1 MKKLQS
7 FLILLIFGLIVA
19 SCSTTQDLPKKALF
33 PFEYQNNDYQIISIT
48 SPSGEGINILVKFEN
63 DTTVFRTL
71 DQDQD
76 GIIDLIQYGSV
87 TLDEA
92 NQIYAMGIR
101 EAQNAGKIKERERER
116 LFKYSENQHHFTV
129 QTYGLYS
136 DQYYNRFIII
146 NIKENFEET
155 YLDLNANGFLDQS
168 QSSHR
173 DIEEVQLYYTKV
185 LQQGLKQNRI
195 RLINNK
201 YVVKII
207 SNPKPS

>member
-92 NQIYAMGIR
+92 NQIYSMGIR

-146 NIKENFEET
+146 NIKENLEET